1 MRICENGKYRDMTKK
16 EVQEFEASLQ
26 VGVDAEINILKQNLA
41 DTDYVIIKIAEG
53 VATPEEYASIIA
65 QRQEWRNQ
73 INLLQEGDEQ

>member
-1 MRICENGKYRDMTKK
+1 MRVLENGKYRNMTKK

-73 INLLQEGDEQ
+73 INLLREGDK

>member
-1 MRICENGKYRDMTKK
+1 MRVLENGKYRNMTKK

-53 VATPEEYASIIA
+53 VATPEEYADIIA

-73 INLLQEGDEQ
+73 INLLQEGDK

>member
-1 MRICENGKYRDMTKK
+1 MRVYEDGIYREMTKK

-26 VGVDAEINILKQNLA
+26 VGVDTEINILKQNLA

-73 INLLQEGDEQ
+73 INSLQEGDE

>member
-1 MRICENGKYRDMTKK
+1 MRVYEDGIYREMTKK
-16 EVQEFEASLQ
+16 EVQEFESSLQ

-53 VATPEEYASIIA
+53 VATPEEYSDIIA

-73 INLLQEGDEQ
+73 INSLQEGDE